1 MAAAD
6 RTAPAPL
13 CPSAQPEMADAR
25 VLGVVEP
32 TPEGPRVAYL
42 NERVAAT
49 AEILGQAAPLAAGSV
64 FRLAATCESGHCTHF
79 DGTNCRL
86 AQRIVAALPEVTE
99 RLPPCTIRPS
109 CRWHQQE
116 GGAAC
121 RRCPQVMTL
130 DESADPTMIEVAR
143 GPARPAVEAR

>member
-1 MAAAD
+1 MAATD
-6 RTAPAPL
+6 RVAPAPL
-13 CPSAQPEMADAR
+13 CPSAQPAMANAH

-49 AEILGQAAPLAAGSV
+49 AEVLGQAAPLATGSV
-64 FRLAATCESGHCTHF
+64 FRLTATCESSRCTHF
-79 DGTNCRL
+79 DGTNCGL
-86 AQRIVAALPEVTE
+86 AQRIVARLPAVTE

-109 CRWHQQE
+109 CRWHRQE

-121 RRCPQVMTL
+121 LRCPQVVTY
-130 DESADPTMIEVAR
+130 DESADATMIEVAR
-143 GPARPAVEAR
+143 GPA